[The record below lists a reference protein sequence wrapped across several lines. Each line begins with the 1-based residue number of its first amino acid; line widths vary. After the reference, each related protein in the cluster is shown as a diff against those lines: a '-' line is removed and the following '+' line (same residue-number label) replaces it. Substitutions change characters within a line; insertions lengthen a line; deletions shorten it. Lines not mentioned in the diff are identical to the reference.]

1 MVRRRA
7 GHPVGVQV
15 VGPCRGG
22 HRIVAGT
29 CIARPYR
36 VARKRPSTGESI
48 TVTTKQTGISNR
60 QTPAEE
66 ERDREQL
73 GRPDDVG
80 RDQAGHLVS
89 ESAAEATEAED
100 DASRPKPDGRD
111 GATRRDV
118 RQSRAG
124 G

>member
-1 MVRRRA
+1 M
-7 GHPVGVQV
+7 
-15 VGPCRGG
+15 
-22 HRIVAGT
+22 
-29 CIARPYR
+29 
-36 VARKRPSTGESI
+36 
-48 TVTTKQTGISNR
+48 TTKQSGISNR

-80 RDQAGHLVS
+80 RDQAGHLVN

-111 GATRRDV
+111 GTTRREV
-118 RQSRAG
+118 RQSRSG